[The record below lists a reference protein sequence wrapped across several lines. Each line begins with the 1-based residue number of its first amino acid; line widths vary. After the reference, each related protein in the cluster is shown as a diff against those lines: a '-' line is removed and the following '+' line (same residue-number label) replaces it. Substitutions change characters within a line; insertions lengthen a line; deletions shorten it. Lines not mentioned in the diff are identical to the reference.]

1 MSAKIVKKSVRRKE
15 NKIILFNRF
24 FTLSLPHVLSTCK
37 NRAMEERVTMM
48 SDDEYRRE
56 ELIRTVEHAVERLSL
71 PELEALY
78 YDMLTKD
85 YIK

>member
-1 MSAKIVKKSVRRKE
+1 MRTCKE
-15 NKIILFNRF
+15 KCFFILFCLQLP
-24 FTLSLPHVLSTCK
+24 LSLLSICK
-37 NRAMEERVTMM
+37 SRAMKQKPTNF

-56 ELIRTVEHAVERLSL
+56 ELIRTVEHAVEQLSL

-85 YIK
+85 YIR

>member
-1 MSAKIVKKSVRRKE
+1 MKQ
-15 NKIILFNRF
+15 NPTNF
-24 FTLSLPHVLSTCK
+24 
-37 NRAMEERVTMM
+37 

-56 ELIRTVEHAVERLSL
+56 ELIRTVEHAVEQLSL

-85 YIK
+85 YIR

>member
-1 MSAKIVKKSVRRKE
+1 
-15 NKIILFNRF
+15 
-24 FTLSLPHVLSTCK
+24 
-37 NRAMEERVTMM
+37 MEERVTMM

-56 ELIRTVEHAVERLSL
+56 ELIRTVEHAVKRLSL

>member
-1 MSAKIVKKSVRRKE
+1 
-15 NKIILFNRF
+15 
-24 FTLSLPHVLSTCK
+24 
-37 NRAMEERVTMM
+37 MEERVTMM

-56 ELIRTVEHAVERLSL
+56 ELIRTVEHAVEQLSL